1 MYCHTFAAFNLIFI
15 TMKKLLSIF
24 AALCLIALSIVACSK
39 QDEKNN
45 NDSSD
50 NAITTDFLVG
60 NWQPIE
66 FEIDGLKI
74 SNNPSYQKQWNCLKQ
89 TVYTFTKT
97 QLSIA
102 ASQFDVDND
111 RCVRNIGAF
120 TYSINKNK
128 LILVDTEGRTVVD
141 IAKEGDYLSTITKD
155 NNGKTQKYTFRKVAN
170 NGGNNNSNND
180 NNNNNTVK
188 TATAQII
195 VSGVTDGVKVWVAE
209 TPFRGS
215 VFLLESATVVNGK
228 ASIDVSGYI
237 GKKLYFIV
245 RKDNEY
251 LSTEVAKTIT
261 EGDNAI
267 TLIAVAKSY
276 TAKIKVLSNGTPVNN
291 KKVYATT
298 NVYFLG
304 IQALLIM
311 SKGNAEQIPANN
323 IKAAVNTNAEGIAVF
338 ENLKPEVSNLN
349 GYTFFVVTSLEPYY
363 QKVERTMDGTA
374 QEATITLSDSQT
386 QERKVPVTFYVK
398 DANNKAVKDA
408 KVTVGTEVGTTN
420 HSGLV
425 DIQAPVN
432 TQINY
437 TVKTPCNQTKT
448 GSYTTNPHI
457 TNMVMVTL
465 TSAEN
470 CNSKGTLTLKNTSSN
485 PYTVKVGN
493 RTFVM
498 EGKSTETLEVALE
511 TYTVSWKQNSG
522 YMFYPTEGSTT
533 AEFSS
538 NRKSITIS
546 FP

>member
-298 NVYFLG
+298 NVSFFG

-363 QKVERTMDGTA
+363 EKVERTMDGTA

-420 HSGLV
+420 HLGLV

>member
-1 MYCHTFAAFNLIFI
+1 
-15 TMKKLLSIF
+15 MKKLSSIF

-170 NGGNNNSNND
+170 NNGNNNSNND
-180 NNNNNTVK
+180 NNNNNTAK

-215 VFLLESATVVNGK
+215 VILLESATVVNGK

-261 EGDNAI
+261 KGDNAI

-298 NVYFLG
+298 NVSFLG

-349 GYTFFVVTSLEPYY
+349 SYTFFVVTSLEPYY
-363 QKVERTMDGTA
+363 EKVERTMDGTA
-374 QEATITLSDSQT
+374 QEATITLSESQT

-398 DANNKAVKDA
+398 DANNKAVKDR
-408 KVTVGTEVGTTN
+408 
-420 HSGLV
+420 
-425 DIQAPVN
+425 I
-432 TQINY
+432 
-437 TVKTPCNQTKT
+437 
-448 GSYTTNPHI
+448 
-457 TNMVMVTL
+457 
-465 TSAEN
+465 
-470 CNSKGTLTLKNTSSN
+470 
-485 PYTVKVGN
+485 
-493 RTFVM
+493 R
-498 EGKSTETLEVALE
+498 VA
-511 TYTVSWKQNSG
+511 
-522 YMFYPTEGSTT
+522 
-533 AEFSS
+533 
-538 NRKSITIS
+538 
-546 FP
+546 

>member
-1 MYCHTFAAFNLIFI
+1 
-15 TMKKLLSIF
+15 MKKLLSIF

-74 SNNPSYQKQWNCLKQ
+74 SNNPSYQKQWNCLRQ

-180 NNNNNTVK
+180 NNNNNTAK

-261 EGDNAI
+261 KGDNAI

-298 NVYFLG
+298 NVSFLG

-338 ENLKPEVSNLN
+338 ENLKPEASNLN

-363 QKVERTMDGTA
+363 EKVERTMDGTA

-408 KVTVGTEVGTTN
+408 KVTVGTKVGTTN

>member
-1 MYCHTFAAFNLIFI
+1 MFCHTFAAFNLIFI
-15 TMKKLLSIF
+15 TMKKLSSIF
-24 AALCLIALSIVACSK
+24 ALLCLIVLSVIACSK

-120 TYSINKNK
+120 TYSIDKNK

-180 NNNNNTVK
+180 NNNNNTAK

-195 VSGVTDGVKVWVAE
+195 VSGVTDGVKVLVAE
-209 TPFRGS
+209 TSFIGS

-245 RKDNEY
+245 TKDNEY

-298 NVYFLG
+298 NVSFFG

-323 IKAAVNTNAEGIAVF
+323 IKAAVNTNPEGIAVF
-338 ENLKPEVSNLN
+338 ENLKPEASNLN

-420 HSGLV
+420 HLGLV

>member
-1 MYCHTFAAFNLIFI
+1 
-15 TMKKLLSIF
+15 MKKLLSIF

-180 NNNNNTVK
+180 NNNNNTAK

-267 TLIAVAKSY
+267 TLTAVAKSY

-291 KKVYATT
+291 KKVYATI
-298 NVYFLG
+298 NVSFLG

-349 GYTFFVVTSLEPYY
+349 SYTFFVVTSLEPYY
-363 QKVERTMDGTA
+363 QKVECTMDGTA
-374 QEATITLSDSQT
+374 QEATITLSESQT

-408 KVTVGTEVGTTN
+408 KVTVGTEVGTTDYL
-420 HSGLV
+420 GLV

-437 TVKTPCNQTKT
+437 TVKTLCNQTKT

>member
-1 MYCHTFAAFNLIFI
+1 M
-15 TMKKLLSIF
+15 
-24 AALCLIALSIVACSK
+24 
-39 QDEKNN
+39 
-45 NDSSD
+45 
-50 NAITTDFLVG
+50 
-60 NWQPIE
+60 
-66 FEIDGLKI
+66 
-74 SNNPSYQKQWNCLKQ
+74 
-89 TVYTFTKT
+89 
-97 QLSIA
+97 
-102 ASQFDVDND
+102 
-111 RCVRNIGAF
+111 
-120 TYSINKNK
+120 
-128 LILVDTEGRTVVD
+128 
-141 IAKEGDYLSTITKD
+141 STITKD

-180 NNNNNTVK
+180 NNNNNTAK

-349 GYTFFVVTSLEPYY
+349 SYTFFVVTSLEPYY

>member
-1 MYCHTFAAFNLIFI
+1 
-15 TMKKLLSIF
+15 
-24 AALCLIALSIVACSK
+24 
-39 QDEKNN
+39 
-45 NDSSD
+45 
-50 NAITTDFLVG
+50 
-60 NWQPIE
+60 
-66 FEIDGLKI
+66 
-74 SNNPSYQKQWNCLKQ
+74 
-89 TVYTFTKT
+89 
-97 QLSIA
+97 
-102 ASQFDVDND
+102 
-111 RCVRNIGAF
+111 
-120 TYSINKNK
+120 
-128 LILVDTEGRTVVD
+128 
-141 IAKEGDYLSTITKD
+141 
-155 NNGKTQKYTFRKVAN
+155 
-170 NGGNNNSNND
+170 
-180 NNNNNTVK
+180 
-188 TATAQII
+188 
-195 VSGVTDGVKVWVAE
+195 
-209 TPFRGS
+209 
-215 VFLLESATVVNGK
+215 
-228 ASIDVSGYI
+228 
-237 GKKLYFIV
+237 
-245 RKDNEY
+245 
-251 LSTEVAKTIT
+251 
-261 EGDNAI
+261 
-267 TLIAVAKSY
+267 
-276 TAKIKVLSNGTPVNN
+276 
-291 KKVYATT
+291 
-298 NVYFLG
+298 
-304 IQALLIM
+304 M

-349 GYTFFVVTSLEPYY
+349 GYTFFVVTSLDPYY
-363 QKVERTMDGTA
+363 QKVERIMDGTA

-408 KVTVGTEVGTTN
+408 KVTVGTEVGTTDYL
-420 HSGLV
+420 GLV

-437 TVKTPCNQTKT
+437 TVKTLCNQTKT

>member
-180 NNNNNTVK
+180 NNNNNTAK

-195 VSGVTDGVKVWVAE
+195 VSGVTDGVVWVAE

>member
-1 MYCHTFAAFNLIFI
+1 MCGILCCHTFAAFNLIFI
-15 TMKKLLSIF
+15 TMKKLSSIF
-24 AALCLIALSIVACSK
+24 AVLCLIALSVVACSK

-180 NNNNNTVK
+180 NNNNNTAK

-215 VFLLESATVVNGK
+215 VILLESATVVNGK

-267 TLIAVAKSY
+267 TLTAVAKSY

-291 KKVYATT
+291 KKVYATI
-298 NVYFLG
+298 NVSFLG
-304 IQALLIM
+304 IQALLKM

-338 ENLKPEVSNLN
+338 ENLKPEASNLN
-349 GYTFFVVTSLEPYY
+349 GYTFFVVTSLDPY
-363 QKVERTMDGTA
+363 
-374 QEATITLSDSQT
+374 
-386 QERKVPVTFYVK
+386 
-398 DANNKAVKDA
+398 
-408 KVTVGTEVGTTN
+408 
-420 HSGLV
+420 
-425 DIQAPVN
+425 
-432 TQINY
+432 
-437 TVKTPCNQTKT
+437 
-448 GSYTTNPHI
+448 
-457 TNMVMVTL
+457 
-465 TSAEN
+465 
-470 CNSKGTLTLKNTSSN
+470 
-485 PYTVKVGN
+485 
-493 RTFVM
+493 
-498 EGKSTETLEVALE
+498 
-511 TYTVSWKQNSG
+511 
-522 YMFYPTEGSTT
+522 
-533 AEFSS
+533 
-538 NRKSITIS
+538 
-546 FP
+546 